1 MKSVSRLKIGIGF
14 GLMLATLLGTLF
26 FVNEQMERLTRT
38 AENDTAVWDS
48 LQALLRR
55 KDDNTR
61 RLLRM
66 AGRAGDSVIAAA
78 DWERVVEQHDT
89 IIVRQQV
96 RRHVVTRR
104 DTLRTPVQPKKGFF
118 KRLGEAF
125 APPKADTTLQVRV
138 TTEVATDTV
147 TYDTFNPVDSLKE
160 ALQEAARKQR
170 ERNRREALR
179 QQYRWRMDRMLT
191 TRIDSL
197 LKGHEQEML
206 AKARAEQELRRK
218 DRLQAARTVGGI
230 ATGGIVLAAVFLLL
244 IGRDVTRNNR
254 YRRQTEEAKAR
265 AEKLLEERE
274 RMMLAITHDF
284 KAPLSSI
291 KGYAELLDRLTDDAR
306 QHFYLKAMNDS
317 ADHLV
322 KLVTDLLEYHRLERG
337 AVEVERVAFCPAR
350 LIEEVA
356 NTFRPQTDAKGLKLL
371 THTAPC
377 LEERFIGV
385 PLRIRQILTN
395 LTGNAVKFTEQGSVS
410 LTADYD
416 PHLRRLV
423 VEVTDTGLGMKP
435 EERDRIWK
443 EFARLPGA
451 QGKEG
456 CGLGLSIVRLLVDLL
471 EGGVEVDSTPGQGS
485 TFRVWIPLYKAPE
498 ADTNRNTGKGATALP
513 QQTAKPETRLRH
525 RKLLLIDDD
534 ALQLQL
540 TRAMLETAG
549 LESVTCMQVDEVLE
563 ALRSESFD
571 ALLTDIQMPAISGLD
586 LLRLLRASNLAQAR
600 NIPVIAVTAR
610 ADTERETMIAQG
622 FAGLL
627 HKPFS
632 LKDLAAELTMDI
644 ALPTAPPVH
653 TQPAKL
659 DFAALTAYSGDDAE
673 AARDILRSFVDETRR
688 AADRLQ
694 QAIEKDN
701 APDAAAVAHKLIP
714 LFILIGASPVVALLR
729 RLEALKD
736 GTLTPEDQKVAT
748 EALEEVKRIEEAA
761 HKCMT

>member
-1 MKSVSRLKIGIGF
+1 MKSISRLKIGIGF

-26 FVNEQMERLTRT
+26 FVNEQMERLTLT
-38 AENDTAVWDS
+38 TENDTAVWDS
-48 LQALLRR
+48 LQVLLRR

-66 AGRAGDSVIAAA
+66 AGRAGDSLIAAT
-78 DWERVVEQHDT
+78 DWERVVERHDT
-89 IIVRQQV
+89 VIVRQQV
-96 RRHVVTRR
+96 RKHIVTRR

-125 APPKADTTLQVRV
+125 APPKADTALQVRV
-138 TTEVATDTV
+138 TTEVAVDTV
-147 TYDTFNPVDSLKE
+147 TYDTFNPMDSLKE
-160 ALQEAARKQR
+160 ALQEAVHKQQ
-170 ERNRREALR
+170 ERNQKEALR
-179 QQYRWRMDRMLT
+179 RQYRWKMDRMLS

-206 AKARAEQELRRK
+206 ARARAEQETRRK

-265 AEKLLEERE
+265 AERLLEERE

-337 AVEVERVAFCPAR
+337 AVEVKRVVFCPAR

-356 NTFRPQTDAKGLKLL
+356 DAFRPLTDAKHLSLT

-377 LEERFIGV
+377 LEGRFIGA

-395 LTGNAVKFTEQGSVS
+395 LTGNAVKFTERGSVS

-416 PHLRRLV
+416 AGLRRLV
-423 VEVTDTGLGMKP
+423 MEVADTGPGMKP
-435 EERDRIWK
+435 EERERIWK

-456 CGLGLSIVRLLVDLL
+456 CGLGLSIVHLLADLL
-471 EGGVEVDSTPGQGS
+471 EGKVEVDSTPGQGS
-485 TFRVWIPLYKAPE
+485 TFKVWIPLYKAPE
-498 ADTNRNTGKGATALP
+498 TDSGQSSGNDETVLPRRTAE
-513 QQTAKPETRLRH
+513 PETRLPH
-525 RKLLLIDDD
+525 RKLLLVDDD
-534 ALQLQL
+534 VLQLQL

-549 LESVTCMQVDEVLE
+549 LEAVACMQVDEVLE
-563 ALRSESFD
+563 ALHTERFD
-571 ALLTDIQMPAISGLD
+571 ALLTDIQMPAINGLD
-586 LLRLLRASNLAQAR
+586 LLRLLRASNLPQAR
-600 NIPVIAVTAR
+600 DIPVIAVTAR
-610 ADTERETMIAQG
+610 ADTDRETMIAQG

-632 LKDLAAELTMDI
+632 LKDLSAELTMDI
-644 ALPTAPPVH
+644 ALPADT
-653 TQPAKL
+653 PAQTRPAGL
-659 DFAALTAYSGDDAE
+659 NFAALTAYSGDDTE
-673 AARDILRSFVDETRR
+673 AAHDILHSFVNETRH

-694 QAIEKDN
+694 QALEEDN
-701 APDAAAVAHKLIP
+701 ASDAASVAHKLIP
-714 LFILIGASPVVALLR
+714 LFTLIGAGTVVALLR
-729 RLEALKD
+729 RLEAMKD
-736 GTLTPEDQKVAT
+736 GTLSPEEREIAAK
-748 EALEEVKRIEEAA
+748 ALEGVRKIEEMAR
-761 HKCMT
+761 KNL